1 MAMATGESKTVPG
14 WPERQDASEAAA
26 QMGSSTELDCEGAA
40 TEKLVSAQ
48 HEFSD
53 GHGGPEDSE
62 PAGATTAL
70 PT

>member
-1 MAMATGESKTVPG
+1 MAMATGESKMVPG
-14 WPERQDASEAAA
+14 WPAKQDASEAAA
-26 QMGSSTELDCEGAA
+26 QIGSSTTLVCDGAA

-53 GHGGPEDSE
+53 GHGGPDGRE

>member
-1 MAMATGESKTVPG
+1 MARATGDSNTVPG
-14 WPERQDASEAAA
+14 WSAKQVASEAAA
-26 QMGSSTELDCEGAA
+26 QMGSSTELDCEGVP

-53 GHGGPEDSE
+53 GHGGPDDNE